1 LNEVYSVS
9 VRQAIVAVWVH
20 QQTYLSIQRL
30 KYLDKFLRR
39 FFMALDGWEWIIIG
53 VVAIVIIMWGPAKIP
68 EFAKALG
75 RAKGE
80 FNKASKE
87 FTDAATSTATTTTTT
102 VMAPEPKPA
111 QTIKTKDEM
120 LLETAQKLGIPT
132 DGKTREQI
140 SEEISVKVKLLG
152 AEDKQLT

>member
-1 LNEVYSVS
+1 MLEGY
-9 VRQAIVAVWVH
+9 
-20 QQTYLSIQRL
+20 
-30 KYLDKFLRR
+30 
-39 FFMALDGWEWIIIG
+39 EWLVIG

-87 FTDAATSTATTTTTT
+87 FSEAATTT
-102 VMAPEPKPA
+102 VNVPAAAAVSAPLFA
-111 QTIKTKDEM
+111 TQTPILKSKDEM
-120 LLETAQKLGIPT
+120 LLQTAHSLGIVT

-140 SEEISVKVKLLG
+140 SEEVGIKVKLLSS
-152 AEDKQLT
+152 D